1 MDSSTIKTDSK
12 ITPSKM
18 KTINNENE
26 KPITA
31 TTTTSTPKNNES
43 SLKSILRLAGTKS
56 LPKSSSSTTAIIDQT
71 NFMTPTSK
79 RGSKNGLI
87 YITPKAET
95 GIPFIRSKPVT
106 KCTPFKFS
114 QRSSS
119 SSTPRK

>member
-56 LPKSSSSTTAIIDQT
+56 LPKSSSSSTTAITDQT

-87 YITPKAET
+87 FLKY
-95 GIPFIRSKPVT
+95 
-106 KCTPFKFS
+106 
-114 QRSSS
+114 
-119 SSTPRK
+119 

>member
-1 MDSSTIKTDSK
+1 MMDSSTIKTDS

-31 TTTTSTPKNNES
+31 TTTSTPKNNES

-79 RGSKNGLI
+79 RGSKNGLMFFQ
-87 YITPKAET
+87 Y
-95 GIPFIRSKPVT
+95 
-106 KCTPFKFS
+106 
-114 QRSSS
+114 
-119 SSTPRK
+119 

>member
-1 MDSSTIKTDSK
+1 MMDSSTIKTDSK

-31 TTTTSTPKNNES
+31 TTTSTPKNNES

-56 LPKSSSSTTAIIDQT
+56 LPKSSSSSTTAITDQT

-79 RGSKNGLI
+79 REFR